1 MVKGT
6 TRQVVV
12 VKGPDPKLF
21 EQAIFLVRDEVLM
34 EGGVTEEALLQE
46 ARQVCIQSNPK
57 KPLLHHLLWSAY
69 GAAAMGMLWLM
80 TALLSLA

>member
-21 EQAIFLVRDEVLM
+21 DQAIFLVRDDVLM

-46 ARQVCIQSNPK
+46 ARQACEHKSPSL
-57 KPLLHHLLWSAY
+57 PLREKLLWAGS
-69 GAAAMGMLWLM
+69 GAGVMGCLWLLP
-80 TALLSLA
+80 ALL

>member
-6 TRQVVV
+6 TRQVIV

-21 EQAIFLVRDEVLM
+21 DQAIFLVRDDVVM

-46 ARQVCIQSNPK
+46 ARKACATPKHKKMLQSN
-57 KPLLHHLLWSAY
+57 LLWAGS
-69 GAAAMGMLWLM
+69 GAGAMGLLWLL
-80 TALLSLA
+80 TILLF